1 MNRPVNTAGDDGA
14 RPWSLKMKDLCGA
27 TGLTRQ
33 AIHYYI
39 QAGLLP
45 PGRKTGRNQAFYS
58 PEHIERL
65 HRIRQL
71 QHERFLPLK
80 AIKALLDERDETL
93 DTFAPEQRAFLRA
106 VQANL
111 PPRTPDKGPA
121 EASELVERGL
131 IEADDLDGLIEEG
144 IVAAQKGPDGIVRVH
159 PDDLDLVALLGQ
171 LRALGVNEEAGFEL
185 TDFRIY
191 EDAVRRLVKA
201 ETALVV
207 QRKANDSPEAVA
219 QLIERTLPVIN
230 ALVCHL
236 RERRIQALL
245 STL

>member
-1 MNRPVNTAGDDGA
+1 MNE
-14 RPWSLKMKDLCGA
+14 WSLKMKDLCQA

-39 QAGLLP
+39 QHGLLP
-45 PGRKTGRNQAFYS
+45 PGRKTGRNQAYYG

-80 AIKALLDERDETL
+80 AIKALFEERDETL
-93 DTFAPEQRAFLRA
+93 NTFAPEQRAFLRA

-111 PPRTPDKGPA
+111 PRRVPESGPVA
-121 EASELVERGL
+121 ADDLVERGV

-144 IVAAQKGPDGIVRVH
+144 IVAAQKGPDGTQKVH
-159 PDDLDLVALLGQ
+159 PDDVALVAILGQ
-171 LRALGVNEEAGFEL
+171 LRAAGVNDEAGFEIADL
-185 TDFRIY
+185 HIY
-191 EDAVRRLVKA
+191 EQIVRRLVQA

-207 QRKANDSPEAVA
+207 KRTAQSAPQDVA
-219 QLIERTLPVIN
+219 SLIERASPIIN
-230 ALVCHL
+230 ALICHL
-236 RERRIQALL
+236 RERRIQDLL

>member
-1 MNRPVNTAGDDGA
+1 MNA
-14 RPWSLKMKDLCGA
+14 WSLRMRDLCQA

-39 QAGLLP
+39 QEGLLA
-45 PGRKTGRNQAFYS
+45 PGRKTGRNQAFYG

-93 DTFAPEQRAFLRA
+93 NTFAPQQRAFLRA

-111 PPRTPDKGPA
+111 PARTPTRGPVSA
-121 EASELVERGL
+121 PDLVERGV
-131 IEADDLDGLIEEG
+131 IGAEDLAGLIDEG
-144 IVAAQKGPDGIVRVH
+144 IVAAQKGQDGVLRVH
-159 PDDLDLVALLGQ
+159 PDDLDLVVLIGQ
-171 LRALGVNEEAGFEL
+171 LRAIGVNEEAGFEL
-185 TDFRIY
+185 SDFRIY
-191 EDAVRRLVKA
+191 EQAIRRLVQA

-207 QRKANDSPEAVA
+207 RRTAHEAPEAVA
-219 QLIERTLPVIN
+219 TLIERALPIIN
-230 ALVCHL
+230 ALICHL
-236 RERRIQALL
+236 RERRIQDLL